1 MFDWLLSTKIGQ
13 WISRAV
19 TAFGIIFIV
28 FGFGKYKG
36 AQNQKDKELQ
46 NENES
51 LKRKDKTHEDVRN
64 MSDAELDSYVDK
76 WVSDDKDDR

>member
-1 MFDWLLSTKIGQ
+1 MINWFLSTKIGQ

-19 TAFGIIFIV
+19 AAFGIIFIV
-28 FGFGKYKG
+28 FSYGKRKG
-36 AQNQKDKELQ
+36 VQSQQDKELR

-64 MSDAELDSYVDK
+64 MSDAELDRYTDK
-76 WVSDDKDDR
+76 WMSDDKADR